1 VAAGER
7 KREAL
12 AVETA
17 QQQKNNRNLQAR
29 LREAFPL
36 AAPAATAGPASPAQP
51 VAGKDGAPLTGLAKM
66 FREQAVREAIRSE
79 MKFGVAR
86 NVAALLNSG
95 LAQQLQ
101 LNDDQTATL
110 REFLTQKT
118 SILMD
123 RMLLP
128 MVAGE
133 IQDADMAATGRAIKQ
148 AIDEKDAQIRGLL
161 GADGYNL
168 YQWYEK
174 TQPDRD
180 KVTQFGS
187 QLSSA
192 GQTLSADQQAQLF
205 SIMTGERAN
214 FKFQYEPGELSRI
227 DFEHWYDNFT
237 PEKIDTYAGEMERL
251 NEIIVQR
258 AQSVISGE
266 QAAQL
271 KDFLAQRLLHARI
284 TAQTTTFGKR

>member
-1 VAAGER
+1 
-7 KREAL
+7 
-12 AVETA
+12 
-17 QQQKNNRNLQAR
+17 
-29 LREAFPL
+29 
-36 AAPAATAGPASPAQP
+36 
-51 VAGKDGAPLTGLAKM
+51 
-66 FREQAVREAIRSE
+66 

-284 TAQTTTFGKR
+284 TAQTTTATFGKR